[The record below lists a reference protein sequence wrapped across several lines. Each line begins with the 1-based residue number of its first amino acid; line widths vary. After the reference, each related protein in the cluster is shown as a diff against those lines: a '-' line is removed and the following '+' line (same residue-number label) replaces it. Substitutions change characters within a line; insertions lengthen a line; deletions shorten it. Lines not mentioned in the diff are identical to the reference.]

1 MSEIESITTIVLTVS
16 SPKIEDYVDKYRLCV
31 KKTAANILDL
41 ADVVNS
47 ACRDL
52 SKLDFNLFRNAIGA
66 DKSKDSYI
74 KKLKVIGGK
83 MARFNE
89 IRDKLPPNY
98 TTLYAL
104 SQLDDDTFTQVL
116 HDDLITPAM
125 TAFTFASYAYRRSAK
140 NIPRIILSFKNLS
153 VTEQSIAFTE
163 IQSVCNKFNIDVK
176 SNVQFTLTNS
186 IPMLNHSTMTLIED
200 IKVKNHPE
208 TV

>member
-1 MSEIESITTIVLTVS
+1 MSKIKPITTKVPTVS

-31 KKTAANILDL
+31 KKTAANILEL
-41 ADVVNS
+41 ADVVSS

-83 MARFNE
+83 IARFNE
-89 IRDKLPPNY
+89 ISDKLPPNY

-116 HDDLITPAM
+116 HDELITPAM
-125 TAFTFASYAYRRSAK
+125 TSITLASYAYRSTK
-140 NIPRIILSFKNLS
+140 NVPRAILNFKNLS

-176 SNVQFTLTNS
+176 SNFQFALTNKNP
-186 IPMLNHSTMTLIED
+186 ILNHSTMTLIED
-200 IKVKNHPE
+200 IKVKNHLE

>member
-1 MSEIESITTIVLTVS
+1 MSTIKSIATITPTVL
-16 SPKIEDYVDKYRLCV
+16 SPKIEDYVCKYRLCV
-31 KKTAANILDL
+31 KKTAANILEL

-52 SKLDFNLFRNAIGA
+52 SKSDFNLFRNAIGA

-83 MARFNE
+83 IARLNE
-89 IRDKLPPNY
+89 ISDKLPPNY

-125 TAFTFASYAYRRSAK
+125 TAFTLASYAYKKSMK

-153 VTEQSIAFTE
+153 VTDQSIAFTE
-163 IQSVCNKFNIDVK
+163 IQSVCNKFNIDFK
-176 SNVQFTLTNS
+176 SNIQFTLTNKM
-186 IPMLNHSTMTLIED
+186 PMLNHSTMTLIED
-200 IKVKNHPE
+200 IKVKNHLE